1 MTTPTKSNIR
11 INCEGSTKNFIAYY
25 SSKRRMTLELN
36 GTSSEVQKL
45 NSLTINELIN
55 KYKLEIGNIRFIGK
69 ELNEE
74 DSKSTL
80 NLVFLKVDDTLEQI
94 EKTIKDI
101 SDKYSIEFTWE
112 KIIVTNELEENDIYV
127 SNHQMEYEPASG
139 KPCCIDVI
147 PVSEDNDDNI

>member
-94 EKTIKDI
+94 KG
-101 SDKYSIEFTWE
+101 
-112 KIIVTNELEENDIYV
+112 L
-127 SNHQMEYEPASG
+127 
-139 KPCCIDVI
+139 
-147 PVSEDNDDNI
+147 

>member
-1 MTTPTKSNIR
+1 M
-11 INCEGSTKNFIAYY
+11 
-25 SSKRRMTLELN
+25 
-36 GTSSEVQKL
+36 
-45 NSLTINELIN
+45 
-55 KYKLEIGNIRFIGK
+55 
-69 ELNEE
+69 
-74 DSKSTL
+74 